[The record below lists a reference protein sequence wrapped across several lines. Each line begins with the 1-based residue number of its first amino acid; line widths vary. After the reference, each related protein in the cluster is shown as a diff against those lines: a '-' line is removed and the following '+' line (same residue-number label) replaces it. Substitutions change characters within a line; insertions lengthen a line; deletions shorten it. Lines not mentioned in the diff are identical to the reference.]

1 MSVNW
6 QLKKP
11 ANNCTG
17 MYWAAN
23 IEHRVIAKY
32 CWGGP
37 EFSPFSRSQCRN
49 RQLCLAWLEQHVTKY
64 PQTRVI

>member
-17 MYWAAN
+17 MYWAAK
-23 IEHRVIAKY
+23 HWTQSY
-32 CWGGP
+32 C
-37 EFSPFSRSQCRN
+37 
-49 RQLCLAWLEQHVTKY
+49 
-64 PQTRVI
+64 